1 MTEPQLQKETKKS
14 KVGKKVLKFL
24 LTDANRKKLKR
35 YCKERARARRIREV
49 SQEHESHLDDILPNV
64 LKHIMPVIQPP
75 ALISQVHHSGGSLL
89 NRLFDGHPELN
100 ALPHEIGSGIP
111 ARGHWPG
118 IDFDHKPR
126 DWFETLYKEVDT
138 TKVQKKFNCG
148 DSEST
153 AIPFVFVPLIQ
164 EQIFLRYLESA
175 ETIRHRD
182 IIEAYIT
189 SCFGAWLDYQNLSGE
204 KKFTTTYAPDLATQ
218 PESLESFFRICPG
231 GKLISLIRKPEDWF
245 ACAHSLE
252 PEIYGDVS
260 KSIRC
265 WQKNVRTVMEV
276 NRKFGDCVCLIRF
289 DDLMSRTETVMRFV
303 SEFLNISFEDI
314 LLRPTFNSIP
324 LQPAKSPKA
333 DNTDAPFG
341 CFIGTRELDKEQQ
354 KIIEEMTKEDYQ
366 TILEEVAAT

>member
-1 MTEPQLQKETKKS
+1 MTDPQLKKEAKKS
-14 KVGKKVLKFL
+14 KVAKKLLNFL
-24 LTDANRKKLKR
+24 ITEANRKKLKR
-35 YCKERARARRIREV
+35 YRKVRARTRMIRQV
-49 SQEHESHLDDILPNV
+49 SQEHESHLDDILPNA
-64 LKHIMPVIQPP
+64 LKHIRPVIQPP

-100 ALPHEIGSGIP
+100 SLPHEIGSGTP
-111 ARGHWPG
+111 ATGHWPG
-118 IDFDHKPR
+118 IDFGHKPR
-126 DWFETLYKEVDT
+126 DWFETLYKEVDI
-138 TKVQKKFNCG
+138 TKVRKKFSCD

-153 AIPFVFVPLIQ
+153 AIPFVFLPLIQ
-164 EQIFLRYLESA
+164 EQIFVRYLESA

-189 SCFGAWLDYQNLSGE
+189 SYFGAWLDYQNLSGE

-218 PESLESFFRICPG
+218 PESMESFLGIYPE

-265 WQKNVRTVMEV
+265 WQKSVRAVMEV
-276 NRKFGDCVCLIRF
+276 NRKFGDRVCLIRF
-289 DDLMSRTETVMRFV
+289 EDLMGRTETVMRFV
-303 SEFLNISFEDI
+303 SEFLEISFEDI
-314 LLRPTFNSIP
+314 LLTPTFNSIP

-333 DNTDAPFG
+333 DITDAPFG
-341 CFIGTRELDKEQQ
+341 CFIGARELDEEQR
-354 KIIEEMTKEDYQ
+354 KMIEEMTKEDYQ
-366 TILEEVAAT
+366 TILEEVAAV

>member
-1 MTEPQLQKETKKS
+1 MTDPQLQKEAKKS
-14 KVGKKVLKFL
+14 KVGKKVLNFL
-24 LTDANRKKLKR
+24 ITDANRRKLNR
-35 YCKERARARRIREV
+35 YRKDRARTRMIRQV
-49 SQEHESHLDDILPNV
+49 SQEHESHLDDILPNA

-100 ALPHEIGSGIP
+100 ALPHEIGSGTP
-111 ARGHWPG
+111 TTGHWPG

-138 TKVQKKFNCG
+138 TKVRKKFCCN

-153 AIPFVFVPLIQ
+153 AIPFVFLPLIQ
-164 EQIFLRYLESA
+164 EQIFLRYLEFA
-175 ETIRHRD
+175 ETIRQRD

-218 PESLESFFRICPG
+218 PESMESFFGIYPE

-245 ACAHSLE
+245 ACANSLE

-265 WQKNVRTVMEV
+265 WQKSVRAVMEV
-276 NRKFGDCVCLIRF
+276 NRKFGDRVCLIRF
-289 DDLMSRTETVMRFV
+289 EDLMSRTETVMRFV
-303 SEFLNISFEDI
+303 SEFLEISFEDI
-314 LLRPTFNSIP
+314 LLKPTFNSRP
-324 LQPAKSPKA
+324 FQPFEVHLKNIA
-333 DNTDAPFG
+333 DMASGYAFNSKTLNEDHRKL
-341 CFIGTRELDKEQQ
+341 IKEMVQD
-354 KIIEEMTKEDYQ
+354 DYQ
-366 TILEEVAAT
+366 TILREVVVV